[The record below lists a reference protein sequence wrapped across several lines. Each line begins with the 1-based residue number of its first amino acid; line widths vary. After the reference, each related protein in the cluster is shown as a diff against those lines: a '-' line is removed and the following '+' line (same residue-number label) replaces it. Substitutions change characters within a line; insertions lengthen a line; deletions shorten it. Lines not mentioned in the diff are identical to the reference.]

1 MKIRDVMTPDIE
13 AVTPDETLRTAAR
26 LMADLDLGALP
37 VSEDNQLI
45 GIVTG
50 RDLAIRVVAEAR
62 DPEHITVRQA
72 MSSDVLYCFENEHV
86 GDVSQKMGDWW
97 VRRLP
102 VINRDRRLIGMV
114 SLADVTAP
122 KPAPRP
128 KQLGMPRRRLQA
140 ARPTRQK
147 RRAGGRL
154 LPHSP

>member
-1 MKIRDVMTPDIE
+1 MFGVH
-13 AVTPDETLRTAAR
+13 L
-26 LMADLDLGALP
+26 
-37 VSEDNQLI
+37 N
-45 GIVTG
+45 
-50 RDLAIRVVAEAR
+50 LAIRVVAEAR

-72 MSSDVLYCFENEHV
+72 MSSDVLYCFENERV

-128 KQLGMPRRRLQA
+128 KQMGMPRRRLQA
-140 ARPTRQK
+140 AGPTRQK
-147 RRAGGRL
+147 RRQGTAAAA
-154 LPHSP
+154 

>member
-114 SLADVTAP
+114 ALADLTALNAEP
-122 KPAPRP
+122 GPRDVGTHSDG
-128 KQLGMPRRRLQA
+128 LRA
-140 ARPTRQK
+140 ARPARQT
-147 RRAGGRL
+147 RRARR
-154 LPHSP
+154 PAAAA

>member
-13 AVTPDETLRTAAR
+13 GVTPDETLRTAAR

-72 MSSDVLYCFENEHV
+72 MSSDVLYCFESEHV

-114 SLADVTAP
+114 SLADLTALN
-122 KPAPRP
+122 AEPRP
-128 KQLGMPRRRLQA
+128 RDVGTHPHTLLA
-140 ARPTRQK
+140 ARPARQT
-147 RRAGGRL
+147 RRARR
-154 LPHSP
+154 PAAAA

>member
-1 MKIRDVMTPDIE
+1 
-13 AVTPDETLRTAAR
+13 
-26 LMADLDLGALP
+26 MADLDLGAVP

-86 GDVSQKMGDWW
+86 GDVTQKMGDWW

-114 SLADVTAP
+114 SLADLTALN
-122 KPAPRP
+122 AEPRP
-128 KQLGMPRRRLQA
+128 RDVGTHPHTLLA
-140 ARPTRQK
+140 ARPARQT
-147 RRAGGRL
+147 RRARR
-154 LPHSP
+154 PAAAA